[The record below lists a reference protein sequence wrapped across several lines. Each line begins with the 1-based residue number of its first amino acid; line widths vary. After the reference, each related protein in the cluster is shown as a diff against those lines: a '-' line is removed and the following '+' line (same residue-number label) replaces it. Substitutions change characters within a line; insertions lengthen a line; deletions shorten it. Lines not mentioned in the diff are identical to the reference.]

1 MCFELLYVVCLLAF
15 SWQAVK
21 NLIENTCQAA
31 FDHLVQSTH
40 DIPFAFGPYGES
52 FCQIGFMFLGSV
64 GKLDPAAL
72 DPELQAGPLPNE
84 PFISIDWNLPMTEE
98 AQTMLF
104 KRVRTSFDRVS
115 WMVPMHQRKK
125 YRMTVDELSR
135 TRNMVALFCQLH
147 AHMKA
152 NLSEAMVQKWVHD
165 VQEGLN
171 RDEDLLQL
179 MHSRPTQF
187 AMSML
192 LSEQDHAKKNM
203 EDFEIKKVEK
213 VQQQRLEVANAQWNF
228 FKAALEQDQ
237 GLIKKVQAAPRQV
250 RQRLH
255 VKQVAHRSKM
265 IATGEQGCLRY
276 QERMRR

>member
-15 SWQAVK
+15 SWQAVR

-72 DPELQAGPLPNE
+72 GPELQAGPLPNE

-135 TRNMVALFCQLH
+135 TRNMVVLFCQLH

-213 VQQQRLEVANAQWNF
+213 VQQQRLEVTNAQWNF